1 MNKENPLEKRK
12 CRQCVRKKLHRQWIN
27 VVGAKKSRQD
37 FTVPAWYNLILQ
49 LLTYCLHIRASLLA
63 SLVSISGIVGT

>member
-12 CRQCVRKKLHRQWIN
+12 CRQCVSKELHRQWIN

-37 FTVPAWYNLILQ
+37 FTVPACTKVLILQ
-49 LLTYCLHIRASLLA
+49 LVNSLYQWHCWN
-63 SLVSISGIVGT
+63 IDP